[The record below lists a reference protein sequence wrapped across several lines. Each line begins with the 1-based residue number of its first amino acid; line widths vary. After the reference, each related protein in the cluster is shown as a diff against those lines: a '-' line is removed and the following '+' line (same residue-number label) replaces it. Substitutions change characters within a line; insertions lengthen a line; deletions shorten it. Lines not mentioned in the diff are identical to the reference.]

1 LYARL
6 NTTAAALLAATFVIP
21 LAGQQ
26 NQFESSEAVF
36 TVMAA
41 LNAAGMDNGLAT
53 SHPLRATVRAELA
66 KRNIECL
73 PDIKKFVAEHH
84 KDDPAADLAQYLS
97 FALAVKGAPDFESRF
112 RQNEIPP
119 DVGQLQGFDALMIR
133 FYRDADIP
141 ELWKQA
147 QPSIQ
152 KEMGRYHDPIS
163 NSVEQAQGYLRYVAS
178 GLTHG
183 QFRVYLDLLG
193 PANQVHTR
201 SYKGDMFVVLT
212 PAVEPQAADVRHA
225 YLHFVLDPLAVRN
238 AAVIDKK
245 RALTDF
251 ASGAPLLD
259 QSYKDDFLLLLNES
273 LIKAIESR
281 LARPGERKPL
291 VDESLADGYIL
302 TPYFAE
308 ALPKYEKQEQSMRYY
323 YPELVGGISV
333 KSENER
339 LANVKFA
346 TERKARPAPP
356 PLRAAPQQTLAE
368 KEIDDADDLY
378 KARELDKA
386 RAVYTKVLQSSDQAL
401 HARAYYGLA
410 KIAALEKNPEL
421 ADELF
426 RKTLEVAP
434 DPDTR
439 AWTEVYLGRL
449 AFAAREPEQAAD
461 HFNRALSVEGA
472 SDEARK
478 AAGQELQRARGQ
490 Q

>member
-1 LYARL
+1 MHARL
-6 NTTAAALLAATFVIP
+6 NTAAAVLLAIAACP

-41 LNAAGMDNGLAT
+41 LNAAGMDHGLAT
-53 SHPLRATVRAELA
+53 SHSLRQTVRAELA

-73 PDIKKFVAEHH
+73 HDLKAFVAEHR
-84 KDDPAADLAQYLS
+84 KGDQAADLAQYLS

-119 DVGQLQGFDALMIR
+119 DVAQLEGFDTLMIR
-133 FYRDADIP
+133 FYRDAAIAD
-141 ELWKQA
+141 LWKES
-147 QPSIQ
+147 QPVIEQ
-152 KEMGRYHDPIS
+152 EMARYHDPVS
-163 NSVEQAQGYLRYVAS
+163 KAVEDAQGYLRYVSS

-212 PAVEPQAADVRHA
+212 PAAEPQALDVRHA
-225 YLHFVLDPLAVRN
+225 YLHFVLDPLAVRYEEDIN
-238 AAVIDKK
+238 KK
-245 RALTDF
+245 KALTDF
-251 ASGAPLLD
+251 AQGAPLLEIA
-259 QSYKDDFLLLLNES
+259 YKDDFLLLVTES
-273 LIKAIESR
+273 LIKAVEARMS
-281 LARPGERKPL
+281 RPGERQSM
-291 VDESLADGYIL
+291 VADALGEGFIL
-302 TPYFAE
+302 TPYFAD
-308 ALPKYEKQEQSMRYY
+308 ALPKYEAQEQSMRYY
-323 YPELVGGISV
+323 YPDLIAGISI
-333 KSENER
+333 KRENQR
-339 LANVKFA
+339 LADVKFA
-346 TERKARPAPP
+346 TERKPRPVPP

-368 KEIDDADDLY
+368 KQLDDADDLY
-378 KARELDKA
+378 KARDLEKA
-386 RAVYTKVLQSSDQAL
+386 RAVYNKVLQASDQSL

-410 KIAALEKNPEL
+410 RIAALEKNPDL

-426 RKTLEVAP
+426 RKTLEVSP
-434 DPDTR
+434 DPQTR

-449 AFAAREPEQAAD
+449 ANAARDPEQAAD
-461 HFNRALSVEGA
+461 HFRRALAVEGA

-478 AAGQELQRARGQ
+478 AAGQELKRTAGQ